1 VLPSGLTDLRTCRGL
16 HCSSDK
22 SRPGAP
28 AATLRPAVHRDSL
41 LDRKFR
47 SETTEDAL
55 GKPKDADAEAPLHR
69 GSLVLFSMTDAE
81 LLAMGPFTLEG
92 EVLDANEHV
101 QILTFSFTHDT
112 TRELACPTHS

>member
-1 VLPSGLTDLRTCRGL
+1 
-16 HCSSDK
+16 
-22 SRPGAP
+22 
-28 AATLRPAVHRDSL
+28 
-41 LDRKFR
+41 
-47 SETTEDAL
+47 
-55 GKPKDADAEAPLHR
+55 
-69 GSLVLFSMTDAE
+69 MTDAE